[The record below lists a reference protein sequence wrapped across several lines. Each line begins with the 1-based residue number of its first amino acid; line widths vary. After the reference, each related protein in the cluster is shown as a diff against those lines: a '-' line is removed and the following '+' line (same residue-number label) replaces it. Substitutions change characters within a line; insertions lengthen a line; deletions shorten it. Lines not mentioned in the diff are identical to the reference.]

1 MSEQRRFLADLVHDL
16 TVEVLRTV
24 LPDAPDAVDPQRGF
38 RELGLD
44 SLAAVELHDRLAQAV
59 GAELPVTIA
68 FDHPTPEAVVEY
80 LFTEVLGLADTEADD
95 AEMAEADPVTA
106 GARADEPLAIIGVG
120 CRYPGGITTPEELWR
135 LVAESGETLTG
146 FPVDRGWDLDRL
158 FDDDPDAPNATYVRS
173 GHFLHDA
180 GEFDADFFGINPR
193 EAVAMDPQQRLVL
206 EASWEAFERAGI
218 DPRSLR
224 GSQAGVFIGAE
235 PQDYGP
241 RLDKAPEEVE
251 GYLVTGNAPSVV
263 SGRIAYALGLEG
275 PTLTVDTACSASL
288 VALHLACQALRNG
301 ETDLAL
307 AGGVTVM
314 STPGTYTAFSR
325 QRVLAADGRC
335 KAFAASA
342 DGTGFSEG
350 VGILAI
356 ERLSDARRRGH
367 PVLAVIRGS
376 AINQDGASSG
386 LTAPNGPS
394 QERVIRRA
402 LGNAGLSPADVDVVE
417 AHGTGTK
424 LGDPIEAHALMATYG
439 RDRGERGPLRIGSL
453 KSNIGHTQAA
463 AGVAGVIKMAMA
475 MRHETL
481 PRTLHVDEPS
491 PYVNWSLGEVELLTE
506 SRPWPA
512 GGAPRRAGVSS
523 FGVSG
528 TNAHL
533 ILEEPPVAAT
543 PDGDGGSPPA
553 VVPLVLSGK
562 APEAL
567 RAQAARLAAHLAEH
581 EDLRPVDVAHS
592 LVTSRSTWQHRAVV
606 AAGDRTGLLAGLTA
620 LSEGEPAAEVTEG
633 EATAERRVVFIF
645 PGQGSQWAGM
655 AVDLLDTSPV
665 FARSMAECAAE
676 IETHVDWRLLDVLR
690 GEPGAP
696 SLDRLEVVQ
705 PVLFAVMV
713 SVAALWKSLGVRPA
727 AVVGHSQGEVAAA
740 YVAGGL
746 SLADAVRVIVLRS
759 RLFAERLVGKG
770 AIAAIAAAAGE
781 VEERLARW
789 DGRLSIGAKNGPSS
803 CTAVGDEQAL
813 AELVAEYEAAGVRA
827 RLLASTV
834 ASHCD
839 QVDPLREELTRL
851 LETVSPTTGEVPFHS
866 TVTGRLLDTGEL
878 TADYWFHNAR
888 QPIEFQ
894 AVIEELLAGG
904 HDAFLEMSA
913 HPVLVMSVQDTI
925 DEAGADAFAGGTL
938 RRGEGDLRRALTS
951 VAEAYVRGVAVD
963 WDALLPG
970 ANLVELPTYA
980 FQHRHYWLE
989 TRTSAGDVASA
1000 GLTDAGHPLLGA
1012 AVTLAESGGAL
1023 LTGRLSVQLHPWL
1036 ADHAAAGT
1044 PLLPGTAF
1052 VELAIRAGDQV
1063 GCGLLEELT
1072 LEAPLVVPER
1082 GGVWL
1087 QVSVGAPEDAGRRG
1101 ITVHSRAED
1110 APADAPW
1117 IRHAS
1122 GYVAPDVAPEV
1133 FDLAQWPP
1141 EGATPADLDGLY
1153 DRLADAG
1160 YGYGPLFQGLKAA
1173 WLRGDEV
1180 FAEVRL
1186 PEQATRDAELY
1197 GLHPALL
1204 DAALHAG
1211 SLLDPADD
1219 RLSLPFAWTGV
1230 SLRATGAAA
1239 VRVRLSPTGPDTLSL
1254 WLADASG
1261 APVATVDSLV
1271 SRPASA
1277 QQLSAASVAHGDSLF
1292 RVEWTAAPAAQP
1304 TPAGG
1309 AAVLGPDPYGL
1320 RRAGVASA
1328 EYTDLATLT
1337 SSNPLP
1343 DTVFVSFR
1351 SDSVSFSP
1359 DGSAPFVSVGP
1370 DGSAPLVSVGPDGS
1384 APGEVV
1390 GGARSATHRA
1400 LGLVQAWL
1408 ADERLSSA
1416 RLVVVTRG
1424 AVAAGPDAEVRDL
1437 ASAPV
1442 WGLLRSAQSEHPG
1455 RFVLLDL
1462 DDSEVPVPA
1471 VLAALA
1477 EPQLAVRSG
1486 EVLVPRLAR
1495 AATKDTLALPVGVAE
1510 WRLDAAVKGSLDGLS
1525 LVPCPEAARPLGPD
1539 EVRVSVRAAGLN
1551 FRDLVVTL
1559 GMVPEHGEPIGGEV
1573 AGVVLEVGSA
1583 VADLA
1588 PGDRVLGLLDG
1599 AFGPVGVT
1607 DRRLLAP
1614 MPAGWSFAEAASVP
1628 VAFLTAYYGLADLAD
1643 LKTGD
1648 RVLVHAA
1655 AGGVGMAAVQL
1666 ARSFGAEVFGTAS
1679 PGKWAATTLDD
1690 AHVASSRT
1698 LEFAQKFGQVDVV
1711 LNSLAGEFTDASL
1724 DMVASGGRFL
1734 EIGKTDLREPGQVA
1748 DAHPGLRYLPYSLM
1762 EAGPDRL
1769 GELLAEVM
1777 ALFERGALELPPVR
1791 VWDVRRAGEALR
1803 FMSLARHT
1811 GKIVLSMPP
1820 TFGGGGTVLVTGGT
1834 GGLGALVARHL
1845 VTVHGVQDLLL
1856 VSRSGISAAGA
1867 PELLEELSEAG
1878 ARVRVVACDVAD
1890 RAALAE
1896 LLAEVQTPLRGV
1908 VHTAGALDDGVVAA
1922 LTPERVDAVLRPKVD
1937 GAWNLH
1943 ELTRELDVSAFVLFS
1958 SAAGVLG
1965 DAGQGNYA
1973 AANVFMDALAAHRRA
1988 HGLAAVSL
1996 AWGFWEQRSNMSAH
2010 LQDTDIARM
2019 ERSGA
2024 RGLSSE
2030 DGLALFDAALTV
2042 DEALLAPIRL
2052 DLAAMRRDPAGVQ
2065 PMLRGLVHAPAQR
2078 NVAAGAVPGGVASA
2092 LEQQLAG
2099 LPESDR
2105 DQVLVSLIRAQAATV
2120 LGHAD
2125 AGSVDAGRAFKE
2137 LGFDS
2142 LTAIEL
2148 RNRLNAAT
2156 GLRLP
2161 ATLVFDYPTP
2171 AALAQHIKGRL
2182 LGAAAPV
2189 APVATPAASLDD
2201 DPIAIVGMGCRY
2213 PGGVDSPE
2221 ALWRMLAEGR
2231 DAMSEFPAD
2240 RGWDLERLYDPDTE
2254 SAGSSYVRVGGFVYE
2269 AGDFDAAFFGIS
2281 PREALATDPQQRLL
2295 LEAAWETL
2303 ERAGIDPGDLRGSS
2317 TGVFVGASATG
2328 YGTGP
2333 GPLPEEVEGYLITG
2347 NSSSVMSGRVAYA
2360 LGLEGPAVTL
2370 DTACSSS
2377 LVALHL
2383 ACESLRRGESTLAL
2397 AGGVTVLSTPEIFV
2411 EFSRQRGLA
2420 RDGRCKAFAEAAD
2433 GTAFAEGVG
2442 LLLLER
2448 LSDAR
2453 RNGHQVMAVV
2463 RGSAVNQDG
2472 ASNGLTAPNGPS
2484 QQRVI
2489 RQAVANA
2496 GLGLADIDAV
2506 EAHGTGTTLGDPIE
2520 AQALLATYGQD
2531 RPEDRPLWLGTVKS
2545 NIGHTQCAAG
2555 VAGVIKM
2562 VLAMRH
2568 GVLPK
2573 TLHVDAPSSHVDW
2586 SAGAVSLVT
2595 EATPWQDRDGRPRRA
2610 GVSSFGISGTNAH
2623 VVIEGVP
2630 AEEPVPA
2637 EVPVA
2642 DVPVPVVVSARGADA
2657 VRAQAERL
2665 RDFVAASEYVG
2676 PAQVGYSLVRTRS
2689 LLSHRAVV
2697 VAADRAQ
2704 LVAGLARVA
2713 EGAEPVDVV
2722 SGPGDTEGAGLGFM
2736 FTGQGSQRVGMGLE
2750 LTRAFPTFKKH
2761 LEAVAAGLD
2770 RHLDV
2775 PLTEVMWGRPELL
2788 DQTQYAQTGLFA
2800 LEVALYRLLESWGMA
2815 PDYLMG
2821 HSVGELAAA
2830 HVAGVLSLE
2839 DACALVAARGR
2850 LMQGLPQGG
2859 AMLAVAAGE
2868 ATVAKLLAELS
2879 DVAGQV
2885 EIASVNGPASI
2896 VVSGDEPAVERVA
2909 AEFGRRGLRCRRLRV
2924 SDAFHSHRMEPILG
2938 AFGEVAAGLEY
2949 QDAAIPVVSNLTGEP
2964 VSRFSAEYWVRHVRE
2979 PVRFADGV
2987 AFLRERGVRTLLE
3000 LGPDAVLSGLV
3011 QEGAS
3016 EREAAPVAVP
3026 LLRRDRDEAGQLIT
3040 AVGRAYA
3047 RGAEVDW
3054 DTFFTGA
3061 ERVDLPTYA
3070 FQRRHYWLKLAH
3082 HGGDPAS
3089 LGLEA
3094 AAHPLLGAAVE
3105 LPDTGG
3111 SLYTGRLSLAGH
3123 PWLADHRIL
3132 GTVLVPGTAFV
3143 ELAVAAGHQAGC
3155 DLVEELTLEA
3165 PLVLGERDAVTIEVI
3180 VSGADDSGRRT
3191 VTVYSR
3197 ATTGERPWTR
3207 HATGTL
3213 AVADQRAAFDLAE
3226 WPPPGATPIDV
3237 GDLYAQL
3244 AVEGTEYGPAFRG
3257 LRAAWRRDGTV
3268 FADIELPDGVV
3279 ADAGSFGLHPALFD
3293 AVLHAIGLATEDP
3306 RDGRAMASGDPRVEL
3321 PFSWTD
3327 VSLYA
3332 TGATAVRVQ
3341 VSADGSGA
3349 PLLTVADATGAPL
3362 ASVGSLAMRP
3372 VSGAGLGAGRS
3383 GAGASPY
3390 QVKWT
3395 RVAIGGPH
3403 EDWAVLGADDGELL
3417 TGLRAAGLS
3426 ARAVPDLDALA
3437 ALTPPPTAVLVRAGY
3452 EPAGLVS
3459 AGREPASA
3467 DPSADPSA
3475 DARELTGRTLGLL
3488 QGWLADERLGGARL
3502 VLVTGDS
3509 VRTGADDGTPDLAH
3523 APIWGL
3529 VRAAQAENPG
3539 RFLLVDVDGTA
3550 ASYRALPTVLTGQ
3563 EPELALRDGDTLAPR
3578 LARTGEDGLLRPP
3591 AGAESW
3597 HLEITEPGT
3606 IDALAATACDAAR
3619 RPLEEFEVRVSM
3631 RACGLNFR
3639 DVLMALGMYPG
3650 EASIGGEGAGVVVE
3664 VGSGVTR
3671 FAPGDRVFG
3680 LFEGGFGPY
3689 TVTDHRM
3696 VVHMPDGW
3704 SFVDAAAVPAV
3715 FATAYY
3721 GLVDLADLKT
3731 GDRVLVHAAAGGVG
3745 MAAVQ
3750 LARWL
3755 GAEVFGTASPGKWAS
3770 LPLDEEHVASS
3781 RTLEFAAKF
3790 GQVDVVLNSL
3800 AGEFTDAS
3808 LGMLA
3813 PGGRFVEM
3821 GKTDIRD
3828 VETIASGVRYAPF
3841 DLSDAGPDRTQEIL
3855 TELVKL
3861 FEEGTFAPLP
3871 TRVWDVRRAPEAFRY
3886 MAQARHTGK
3895 IVLTVP
3901 APIGGVGTV
3910 LVTGGTG
3917 GLGALVA
3924 RHLVAAHGVRDLLLV
3939 GRRGLDAPGAER
3951 LRAELT
3957 EQGARVEVAACDV
3970 ADRDA
3975 LAELLAGR
3983 PITAVVH
3990 TAGVVADGVI
4000 GSLTPAQVDTVWHPK
4015 ARAAWHLHQLTKNL
4029 DLSAFVL
4036 FSSSAG
4042 TLDAAGQGNYAAA
4055 NAFLDALAAHRRA
4068 AGLPGL
4074 SLAWGMWAPEVGGM
4088 TAQLGEAD
4096 LRRLRHSGLL
4106 PLSAEA
4112 GLALFDESLALDEA
4126 ALVPIRLDL
4135 AAVRSREEGPPPM
4148 LRGLVTA
4155 PVGRAP
4161 ATASV
4166 TAPAAA
4172 PVSLTDRLTPLSRAA
4187 RDRMLLSLVRTHV
4200 AAVLGHD
4207 TEDPV
4212 DPVRGFK
4219 ELGFDSL
4226 TAVELRN
4233 RLSAAAD
4240 VRLPATLVFD
4250 YPTPEAVAAFIK
4262 AELLGDD
4269 DTAAEPLEAELAE
4282 LEQALDRLVP
4292 DPDGHARIT
4301 ARLKA
4306 LTAKWAE
4313 AHGRTEDPAEPT
4325 LASAS
4330 AEELFNI
4337 LDKEF

>member
-1 MSEQRRFLADLVHDL
+1 MSEQRRVLADLVNDL

-59 GAELPVTIA
+59 GAELPITIA
-68 FDHPTPEAVVEY
+68 FDHPTPDAVVDY
-80 LFTEVLGLADTEADD
+80 LFTEVLGLAG
-95 AEMAEADPVTA
+95 AETAEVQPAVA
-106 GARADEPLAIIGVG
+106 MDEPIAVIGIG

-135 LVAESGETLTG
+135 LVAESGETLTE
-146 FPVDRGWDLDRL
+146 FPVNRGWDLDRL
-158 FDDDPDAPNATYVRS
+158 FDDDPDAPNSTYARS
-173 GHFLHDA
+173 GHWLHDA
-180 GEFDADFFGINPR
+180 AEFDADFFGISPR

-224 GSQAGVFIGAE
+224 GSQSGVFIGAE

-241 RLDKAPEEVE
+241 RLDKAPEEIE

-402 LGNAGLSPADVDVVE
+402 LANAGLSPAEVDVVE

-439 RDRGERGPLRIGSL
+439 KDRGERGPLRLGSI

-491 PYVNWSLGEVELLTE
+491 PYVNWSLGAVELLTE
-506 SRPWPA
+506 SRPWLA
-512 GGAPRRAGVSS
+512 NGTPRRAGVSS

-533 ILEEPPVAAT
+533 ILEEPPVEAT
-543 PDGDGGSPPA
+543 LEGDGGLPPA
-553 VVPLVLSGK
+553 VVPMVLSAK

-567 RAQAARLAAHLAEH
+567 RAQAARLAAHLGEH
-581 EDLRPVDVAHS
+581 EDLGLADVAHS
-592 LVTSRSTWQHRAVV
+592 LVTSRSSWEHRAVV
-606 AAGDRTGLLAGLTA
+606 VAGDRAELLAGLTA
-620 LSEGEPAAEVTEG
+620 LSEGEPAADVIEG
-633 EATAERRVVFIF
+633 EATAERRAVFIF

-655 AVDLLDTSPV
+655 AVELLDSSPV
-665 FARSMAECAAE
+665 FARRMDECAAE
-676 IETHVDWRLLDVLR
+676 IESYVDWRLLDVLR

-696 SLDRLEVVQ
+696 SLERLEVVQ
-705 PVLFAVMV
+705 PALFAVMV
-713 SVAALWKSLGVRPA
+713 SLAALWESLGVRPA

-759 RLFAERLVGKG
+759 RLFAERLVGRG
-770 AIAAIAAAAGE
+770 GIAAIGAAADA

-789 DGRLSIGAKNGPSS
+789 PGRLSIGAKNGPSS
-803 CTAVGDEQAL
+803 CTAVGDEGAL
-813 AELVAEYEAAGVRA
+813 AELVAQCEADGIRA

-839 QVDPLREELTRL
+839 QVDPLREQLTRML
-851 LETVSPTTGEVPFHS
+851 RTVSPTTGDVPFYS
-866 TVTGRLLDTGEL
+866 TVTGGVLDTDEL
-878 TADYWFHNAR
+878 SADYWFHNAR

-894 AVIEELLAGG
+894 AVIEELLARG

-925 DEAGADAFAGGTL
+925 DEAGADAFAAGTL
-938 RRGEGDLRRALTS
+938 RRGEGDLRRVLAS
-951 VAEAYVRGVAVD
+951 VAEAHVRGVPVD
-963 WDALLPG
+963 WDSLLTG
-970 ANLVELPTYA
+970 ANRVDLPTYA
-980 FQHRHYWLE
+980 FQRRHYWLE

-1000 GLTDAGHPLLGA
+1000 GLTAPGHPLLGA

-1044 PLLPGTAF
+1044 LLLPGTAF

-1087 QVSVGAPEDAGRRG
+1087 QVSVGAPEDAGRRRIG
-1101 ITVHSRAED
+1101 VHSRAED

-1117 IRHAS
+1117 TRHAS
-1122 GYVAPDVAPEV
+1122 GYVAADDAPED
-1133 FDLAQWPP
+1133 FSLAQWPP
-1141 EGATPADLDGLY
+1141 DGAVSVDLDGLY
-1153 DRLADAG
+1153 ERLAEAG
-1160 YGYGPLFQGLKAA
+1160 YGYGPLFQGLKAG
-1173 WLRGDEV
+1173 WRRGDEV
-1180 FAEVRL
+1180 FAEVAL
-1186 PEQATRDAELY
+1186 PERARRDAELF

-1211 SLLDPADD
+1211 SLLEAADE

-1230 SLRATGAAA
+1230 SLRATGASA
-1239 VRVRLSPTGPDTLSL
+1239 VRVRLSPAGPDALSL
-1254 WLADASG
+1254 WLADTSG
-1261 APVATVDSLV
+1261 VPVATVRSLV

-1292 RVEWTAAPAAQP
+1292 RVAWTAVPALSAASTLP
-1304 TPAGG
+1304 SATVAGG
-1309 AAVLGPDPYGL
+1309 AAVLGPDPHGL

-1328 EYTDLATLT
+1328 EFTDLTALT
-1337 SSNPLP
+1337 SSDRLP
-1343 DTVFVSFR
+1343 DTVFVSFDSQGSA
-1351 SDSVSFSP
+1351 SDGSVSQGVGSEGVGS
-1359 DGSAPFVSVGP
+1359 DGFMEAVGGGVP
-1370 DGSAPLVSVGPDGS
+1370 
-1384 APGEVV
+1384 
-1390 GGARSATHRA
+1390 GGARAATHRA
-1400 LGLVQAWL
+1400 LGLVQAWV
-1408 ADERLSSA
+1408 ADERLASV

-1424 AVAAGPDAEVRDL
+1424 AVAAGAEVRDL
-1437 ASAPV
+1437 ANAPV

-1462 DDSEVPVPA
+1462 DDSGIPVPA
-1471 VLAALA
+1471 VLAALT
-1477 EPQLAVRSG
+1477 EPQLALRAG
-1486 EVLVPRLAR
+1486 ELLVPRLAR
-1495 AATKDTLALPVGVAE
+1495 AATTDTLTPPAGAPE
-1510 WRLDAAVKGSLDGLS
+1510 WRLDAAIKGSLDGLS

-1559 GMVPEHGEPIGGEV
+1559 GMVPEHDEPIGGEI
-1573 AGVVLEVGSA
+1573 AGVVLEVGA
-1583 VADLA
+1583 EVADLV

-1607 DRRLLAP
+1607 DRRLLAR
-1614 MPAGWSFAEAASVP
+1614 MPASWSFAEAASVP
-1628 VAFLTAYYGLADLAD
+1628 VAFLTAYYGLVDLAEVRA
-1643 LKTGD
+1643 GD
-1648 RVLVHAA
+1648 RVLIHAA

-1666 ARSFGAEVFGTAS
+1666 ARWLGAEVFGTAS
-1679 PGKWAATTLDD
+1679 PNKWAALTLDED
-1690 AHVASSRT
+1690 HVASSRT
-1698 LEFAQKFGQVDVV
+1698 LDFAQKFGRVDVV
-1711 LNSLAGEFTDASL
+1711 LNSLAGEFLDASL
-1724 DMVASGGRFL
+1724 GLLDEGGRFL
-1734 EIGKTDLREPGQVA
+1734 EIGKTDVREPGQVA
-1748 DAHPGLRYLPYSLM
+1748 DAHPGVRYLPYSLM

-1769 GELLAEVM
+1769 RDQLAEVL
-1777 ALFERGALELPPVR
+1777 ALFDRGVLELPPVR

-1820 TFGGGGTVLVTGGT
+1820 TFTGGGTVLVTGGT

-1845 VTVHGVQDLLL
+1845 VTVHGVRDLLL
-1856 VSRSGISAAGA
+1856 VSRSGMSAMGA
-1867 PELLEELSEAG
+1867 ADLLQELSGLG
-1878 ARVRVVACDVAD
+1878 ARVRIAACDVAD
-1890 RAALAE
+1890 RGALAK
-1896 LLAEVQTPLRGV
+1896 LLAEVPAQAPLRGV
-1908 VHTAGALDDGVVAA
+1908 VHTAGALDDGVLDS
-1922 LTPERVDAVLRPKVD
+1922 LTPERVDAVLRPKVA

-1943 ELTRELDVSAFVLFS
+1943 ELTRDLDVSAFVLFS

-1973 AANVFMDALAAHRRA
+1973 AANVFLDALAAHRRA
-1988 HGLAAVSL
+1988 HGLVAVSL

-2010 LQDTDIARM
+2010 LRDADIARM

-2030 DGLALFDAALTV
+2030 EGLALFDAALTV

-2052 DLAAMRRDPAGVQ
+2052 DLAAMRRESASVQ
-2065 PMLRGLVHAPAQR
+2065 PLLRGLVQPPAQR
-2078 NVAAGAVPGGVASA
+2078 NVAASAVPGGAASG
-2092 LEQQLAG
+2092 LERQLAG
-2099 LPESDR
+2099 LPETDR

-2125 AGSVDAGRAFKE
+2125 AASVDAGRAFKE

-2156 GLRLP
+2156 GLRLS

-2171 AALAQHIKGRL
+2171 AVLAQHIKGKL
-2182 LGAAAPV
+2182 LGAESPAAPV
-2189 APVATPAASLDD
+2189 AAPAAPLDD
-2201 DPIAIVGMGCRY
+2201 DPIAIVGMSCRY

-2221 ALWRMLAEGR
+2221 ALWHMLVEGR

-2254 SAGSSYVRVGGFVYE
+2254 SAGSSYVRVGGFMYE
-2269 AGDFDAAFFGIS
+2269 AGEFDAAFFGIS

-2295 LEAAWETL
+2295 LEASWEAL
-2303 ERAGIDPGDLRGSS
+2303 ERAGIDPGALRGSS

-2328 YGTGP
+2328 YATGP
-2333 GPLPEEVEGYLITG
+2333 APLPEEVEGYLITG

-2360 LGLEGPAVTL
+2360 LGLEGPAMTL

-2453 RNGHQVMAVV
+2453 RQGHQVLAVV

-2506 EAHGTGTTLGDPIE
+2506 EGHGTGTTLGDPIE

-2531 RPEDRPLWLGTVKS
+2531 RPQDRPLWLGTVKS

-2573 TLHVDAPSSHVDW
+2573 TLHVDTPSSHVDW

-2595 EATPWQDRDGRPRRA
+2595 EPTPWPGGDRPRRA

-2630 AEEPVPA
+2630 AEEPVPDD
-2637 EVPVA
+2637 VPAPA
-2642 DVPVPVVVSARGADA
+2642 DVPVPVVVSGRGEDG

-2665 RDFVAASEYVG
+2665 RDFVAGSTEAG
-2676 PAQVGYSLVRTRS
+2676 PAEVGHALVRTRP

-2697 VAADRAQ
+2697 VAADREQ

-2722 SGPGDTEGAGLGFM
+2722 TGPEGLGGLGFM
-2736 FTGQGSQRVGMGLE
+2736 FTGQGSQRTEMGLE
-2750 LTRAFPTFKKH
+2750 LTRAFPAFKGH

-2770 RHLDV
+2770 RYLDV
-2775 PLTEVMWGRPELL
+2775 PLTEVMWERPELL
-2788 DQTQYAQTGLFA
+2788 DRTQYAQTGLFA
-2800 LEVALYRLLESWGMA
+2800 VEVALYRLLESWGMV
-2815 PDYLMG
+2815 PDYLLG
-2821 HSVGELAAA
+2821 HSVGELTAA

-2850 LMQGLPQGG
+2850 LMGSLPAGG
-2859 AMLAVAAGE
+2859 AMVAVGAGE
-2868 ATVAKLLAELS
+2868 RTVSDLLS
-2879 DVAGQV
+2879 DMFEPSEVA
-2885 EIASVNGPASI
+2885 IASVNGPASV

-2909 AEFGRRGLRCRRLRV
+2909 AEFARRGVRCRRLRV
-2924 SDAFHSHRMEPILG
+2924 SDGFHSHRMEPILS

-2949 QDAAIPVVSNLTGEP
+2949 GVPEIPVVSNLTGEP
-2964 VSRFSAEYWVRHVRE
+2964 VREFSAEYWVRQLRE
-2979 PVRFADGV
+2979 PVRFADSV

-3000 LGPDAVLSGLV
+3000 LGPDGVLSGLV
-3011 QEGAS
+3011 QEQGPV
-3016 EREAAPVAVP
+3016 PVAVP
-3026 LLRRDRDEAGQLIT
+3026 VLRRDRDEAGQLV
-3040 AVGRAYA
+3040 AALGRAYA
-3047 RGAEVDW
+3047 RGADVDW
-3054 DTFFTGA
+3054 HAFFDGA
-3061 ERVDLPTYA
+3061 GRVVELPTYA
-3070 FQRRHYWLKLAH
+3070 FQRRHYWLRSSH
-3082 HGGDPAS
+3082 NGGDPAS

-3094 AAHPLLGAAVE
+3094 ADHPLLGAAVE

-3111 SLYTGRLSLAGH
+3111 SLFTGRLSLGTH

-3132 GTVLVPGTAFV
+3132 DTVLVPGTAFV

-3155 DLVEELTLEA
+3155 DLVEELTLET

-3191 VTVYSR
+3191 LTVYSR
-3197 ATTGERPWTR
+3197 ATGERPWIR

-3213 AVADQRAAFDLAE
+3213 AAGARQPAFDLTE
-3226 WPPPGATPIDV
+3226 WPPPGAEPIDV
-3237 GDLYAQL
+3237 GGLYERL
-3244 AVEGTEYGPAFRG
+3244 AGEGVAYGPAFRG
-3257 LRAAWRRDGTV
+3257 LRAAWLRDGEV
-3268 FADIELPDGVV
+3268 FAEIELPD
-3279 ADAGSFGLHPALFD
+3279 ATDAGRYGLHPALFD
-3293 AVLHAIGLATEDP
+3293 AVLHAIGLAED
-3306 RDGRAMASGDPRVEL
+3306 GGDQQVEL
-3321 PFSWTD
+3321 PFTWSE

-3332 TGATAVRVQ
+3332 TGAAAARVR
-3341 VSADGSGA
+3341 VSADGA

-3362 ASVGSLAMRP
+3362 ATVGALAMRP
-3372 VSGAGLGAGRS
+3372 VSGAGLRAGRNGAGT
-3383 GAGASPY
+3383 SPY
-3390 QVKWT
+3390 QVTWT
-3395 RVAIGGPH
+3395 PVPTGDPWD
-3403 EDWAVLGADDGELL
+3403 DWAVLGGEDDELP
-3417 TGLRAAGLS
+3417 GALRAAGLPV
-3426 ARAVPDLDALA
+3426 RTAVGLA
-3437 ALTPPPTAVLVRAGY
+3437 ALSTTPTVV
-3452 EPAGLVS
+3452 LVS
-3459 AGREPASA
+3459 AGYESAWA
-3467 DPSADPSA
+3467 DPSVA
-3475 DARELTGRTLGLL
+3475 ARDVTGRTLALL
-3488 QGWLADERLGGARL
+3488 QDWLADERFADAKLA
-3502 VLVTGDS
+3502 VVTGGS
-3509 VRTGADDGTPDLAH
+3509 VRATADDDAPDLVH
-3523 APIWGL
+3523 APVWGL

-3539 RFLLVDVDGTA
+3539 RFLLIDVDGTA
-3550 ASYRALPTVLTGQ
+3550 ASYRALPTVLAGQ
-3563 EPELALRDGDTLAPR
+3563 EPELALREGEARAPR
-3578 LARTGEDGLLRPP
+3578 LTRTDDDGLLRPP

-3597 HLEITEPGT
+3597 RLEITKPGT
-3606 IDALAATACDAAR
+3606 IDGLEAAVCDAAR
-3619 RPLEEFEVRVSM
+3619 RPLGEFEVRVSV
-3631 RACGLNFR
+3631 RAGGLNFR

-3650 EASIGGEGAGVVVE
+3650 PASLGSEGSGVIVE
-3664 VGSGVTR
+3664 VGSGVTG
-3671 FAPGDRVFG
+3671 FAPGDRVLG
-3680 LFEGGFGPY
+3680 LFEEGFGPY
-3689 TVTDHRM
+3689 TTTDHRM
-3696 VVHMPDGW
+3696 IAHMPAGW
-3704 SFVDAAAVPAV
+3704 SFVTAAAVPAV

-3721 GLVDLADLKT
+3721 GLVDLGGVRA
-3731 GDRVLVHAAAGGVG
+3731 GDRVLIHAAAGGVG

-3755 GAEVFGTASPGKWAS
+3755 GAEVFGTASPGKWGA
-3770 LPLDEEHVASS
+3770 LTLDEDHVASS
-3781 RTLEFAAKF
+3781 RTLDFAKKF
-3790 GQVDVVLNSL
+3790 GRMDVVLNSL
-3800 AGEFTDAS
+3800 AGEFIDAS
-3808 LGMLA
+3808 LGLLSE
-3813 PGGRFVEM
+3813 GGRFVEM
-3821 GKTDIRD
+3821 GKTDLRD
-3828 VETIASGVRYAPF
+3828 TIAPGIRYTPF
-3841 DLSDAGPDRTQEIL
+3841 DLSDAGHDRTKEIL

-3861 FEEGTFAPLP
+3861 FEDGVLEPLP
-3871 TRVWDVRRAPEAFRY
+3871 TRVWDLRRAPEAFRH
-3886 MAQARHTGK
+3886 MAQARHIGK
-3895 IVLTVP
+3895 VVLTVP
-3901 APIGGVGTV
+3901 TPLDRPGTV

-3924 RHLVAAHGVRDLLLV
+3924 RHLVAEHGVRDLLLV
-3939 GRRGLDAPGAER
+3939 GRRGLDAPGAEK

-3970 ADRDA
+3970 SDRDA
-3975 LAELLAGR
+3975 LAALLGR
-3983 PITAVVH
+3983 VAPDRPLTAVVH

-4000 GSLTPAQVDTVWHPK
+4000 DSLTPAQVDMVWQPK
-4015 ARAAWHLHQLTKNL
+4015 AEAAWQLHELTKDL

-4055 NAFLDALAAHRRA
+4055 NAFLDALATHRRA
-4068 AGLPGL
+4068 AGLPAV

-4096 LRRLRHSGLL
+4096 LRRLRRSGLL

-4112 GLALFDESLALDEA
+4112 GLALFDASLARDEA

-4135 AAVRSREEGPPPM
+4135 AAMRSREEGPPAM

-4155 PVGRAP
+4155 PISRAP
-4161 ATASV
+4161 ATTQAV
-4166 TAPAAA
+4166 APA
-4172 PVSLTDRLTPLSRAA
+4172 SLADQLTPLSRAA
-4187 RDRMLLSLVRTHV
+4187 RDRLLLSLVRTHV
-4200 AAVLGHD
+4200 AAVLGHA
-4207 TEDPV
+4207 TGDPV
-4212 DPVRGFK
+4212 DPDRGFK

-4250 YPTPEAVAAFIK
+4250 YPTPAAVADYIK
-4262 AELLGDD
+4262 TELLGDD
-4269 DTAAEPLEAELAE
+4269 ETAAEPLEAELAE
-4282 LEQALDRLVP
+4282 LEHALDNLVP

-4306 LTAKWAE
+4306 LTAKWTE
-4313 AHGRTEDPAEPT
+4313 AHGRTADDPAEPR
-4325 LASAS
+4325 LESAS
-4330 AEELFNI
+4330 AEELFTI

>member
-1 MSEQRRFLADLVHDL
+1 MSEQRRFLADLVNDL

-24 LPDAPDAVDPQRGF
+24 FPDAPDAVDPQRGF

-59 GAELPVTIA
+59 GAELPITIA
-68 FDHPTPEAVVEY
+68 FDHPTPDAVVDY
-80 LFTEVLGLADTEADD
+80 LFTEVLGLGD
-95 AEMAEADPVTA
+95 AAAVEVHPAV
-106 GARADEPLAIIGVG
+106 GRDEPIAVIGIG
-120 CRYPGGITTPEELWR
+120 CRYPGGITSPEELWR

-158 FDDDPDAPNATYVRS
+158 FDDDPDAPNSTYVRS

-224 GSQAGVFIGAE
+224 GSQSGVFIGAE

-241 RLDKAPEEVE
+241 RLDKAPEEIE

-402 LGNAGLSPADVDVVE
+402 LADAGLSPAEIDVVE

-439 RDRGERGPLRIGSL
+439 KDRGERGPLRLGSI

-491 PYVNWSLGEVELLTE
+491 PYVNWSLGAVELLTE
-506 SRPWPA
+506 SRPWLA
-512 GGAPRRAGVSS
+512 NGTPRRAGVSS

-533 ILEEPPVAAT
+533 ILEEPPVEAT
-543 PDGDGGSPPA
+543 LDGDGGLPPA
-553 VVPLVLSGK
+553 VVPMVLSGK

-567 RAQAARLAAHLAEH
+567 RGQAARLAAHLAEH
-581 EDLRPVDVAHS
+581 EDLDLADVAHS
-592 LVTSRSTWQHRAVV
+592 LVTSRSTWEHRAVV
-606 AAGDRTGLLAGLTA
+606 VAGDRAELLAGLTA
-620 LSEGEPAAEVTEG
+620 LSEGEPAADVIEG
-633 EATAERRVVFIF
+633 EATAERRAVFIF

-655 AVDLLDTSPV
+655 AVELLDSSPV
-665 FARSMAECAAE
+665 FARRMDECAAE
-676 IETHVDWRLLDVLR
+676 IESYVDWRLLDVLR

-696 SLDRLEVVQ
+696 SFERLDVVQ
-705 PVLFAVMV
+705 PALFAVMV
-713 SVAALWKSLGVRPA
+713 SLAALWESLGVRPA

-759 RLFAERLVGKG
+759 RLFAERLMGRG
-770 AIAAIAAAAGE
+770 GIAAIGASAGA
-781 VEERLARW
+781 VEERLTRW
-789 DGRLSIGAKNGPSS
+789 EGRLSIGAKNGPSS
-803 CTAVGDEQAL
+803 CTAVGDEAAL
-813 AELVAEYEAAGVRA
+813 AELVAQCEADGLRA
-827 RLLASTV
+827 RLLPTTV

-839 QVDPLREELTRL
+839 QVDPLREQLTEMLR
-851 LETVSPTTGEVPFHS
+851 TVSPTMGDVPFYS
-866 TVTGRLLDTGEL
+866 TVTGGVLDTEEL

-894 AVIEELLAGG
+894 AVIEGLLARG

-925 DEAGADAFAGGTL
+925 EEAGADAFASGTL
-938 RRGEGDLRRALTS
+938 RRGEGDLRRVLAS
-951 VAEAYVRGVAVD
+951 VAQAHVRGVSVD
-963 WDALLPG
+963 WDSLLTG
-970 ANLVELPTYA
+970 AKQVDLPTYA
-980 FQHRHYWLE
+980 FQRRHYWLE
-989 TRTSAGDVASA
+989 NRTSAGDVASA
-1000 GLTDAGHPLLGA
+1000 GLTAPGHPLLGA

-1023 LTGRLSVQLHPWL
+1023 LTGRLSLQLHPWL

-1044 PLLPGTAF
+1044 LLLPGTAF

-1087 QVSVGAPEDAGRRG
+1087 QVSVGAPEDAGRRRIG
-1101 ITVHSRAED
+1101 VHSRSED

-1117 IRHAS
+1117 TRHAS
-1122 GYVAPDVAPEV
+1122 GYVAVDDAPEV

-1141 EGATPADLDGLY
+1141 DGATPADLDGLY
-1153 DRLADAG
+1153 ERLASAG

-1173 WLRGDEV
+1173 WRRGDEV
-1180 FAEVRL
+1180 FAEVTL
-1186 PEQATRDAELY
+1186 PEQARREAELF

-1211 SLLDPADD
+1211 SLLDTADE

-1230 SLRATGAAA
+1230 SLRATGASA
-1239 VRVRLSPTGPDTLSL
+1239 VRVRLSPAGPDTLSL
-1254 WLADASG
+1254 WLADTSG
-1261 APVATVDSLV
+1261 VPVATVRSLI

-1292 RVEWTAAPAAQP
+1292 RVAWTAAPALPSA
-1304 TPAGG
+1304 TAAGG
-1309 AAVLGPDPYGL
+1309 AAVLGPDPHGL
-1320 RRAGVASA
+1320 RRAGIASA
-1328 EYTDLATLT
+1328 EFADLTALT
-1337 SSNPLP
+1337 TSDRLP
-1343 DTVFVSFR
+1343 DTVFVTFG
-1351 SDSVSFSP
+1351 SDGFMEQVGGDVP
-1359 DGSAPFVSVGP
+1359 DG
-1370 DGSAPLVSVGPDGS
+1370 
-1384 APGEVV
+1384 
-1390 GGARSATHRA
+1390 ARAATHRA

-1408 ADERLSSA
+1408 ADERLASV
-1416 RLVVVTRG
+1416 RLVVVTCG
-1424 AVAAGPDAEVRDL
+1424 AVAAGTDAEVRDL
-1437 ASAPV
+1437 ANAPV

-1462 DDSEVPVPA
+1462 DHSDVPVPA
-1471 VLAALA
+1471 VLAALT
-1477 EPQLAVRSG
+1477 EPQLALRAG
-1486 EVLVPRLAR
+1486 ELLVPRLAR
-1495 AATKDTLALPVGVAE
+1495 AATNDTLTPPAGAPE
-1510 WRLDAAVKGSLDGLS
+1510 WRLDAAIKGSLDGLS

-1559 GMVPEHGEPIGGEV
+1559 GMVPEHDEPIGGEI
-1573 AGVVLEVGSA
+1573 AGVVLEVGA
-1583 VADLA
+1583 GVADLV

-1607 DRRLLAP
+1607 DRRLLAR

-1628 VAFLTAYYGLADLAD
+1628 VAFLTAYYGLVDLAGVRS
-1643 LKTGD
+1643 GD
-1648 RVLVHAA
+1648 RVLIHAA

-1666 ARSFGAEVFGTAS
+1666 ARWLGAEVFGTAS
-1679 PGKWAATTLDD
+1679 EGKWGALALDED
-1690 AHVASSRT
+1690 HVASSRT
-1698 LEFAQKFGQVDVV
+1698 LEFAEKFGRVDVV
-1711 LNSLAGEFTDASL
+1711 LNSLAGEFLDASL
-1724 DMVASGGRFL
+1724 GLLSEGGRFL
-1734 EIGKTDLREPGQVA
+1734 EIGKTDVREAGQVA
-1748 DAHPGLRYLPYSLM
+1748 DAHPGVRYLPYSLM

-1769 GELLAEVM
+1769 RDQLAEVL
-1777 ALFERGALELPPVR
+1777 ALFERGVLELPPVR

-1820 TFGGGGTVLVTGGT
+1820 TFGGGGGTVLVTGGT

-1845 VTVHGVQDLLL
+1845 VTVHGVRDLLL
-1856 VSRSGISAAGA
+1856 VSRSGMSATGA
-1867 PELLEELSEAG
+1867 AELLQELSGLG
-1878 ARVRVVACDVAD
+1878 ARVRVAACDVAD
-1890 RAALAE
+1890 RDALAKV
-1896 LLAEVQTPLRGV
+1896 LAEVSAQAPLRGV
-1908 VHTAGALDDGVVAA
+1908 VHAAGALDDGVLDS
-1922 LTPERVDAVLRPKVD
+1922 LTPERVDAVLRPKVA

-1965 DAGQGNYA
+1965 DAGQSNYA
-1973 AANVFMDALAAHRRA
+1973 AANVFLDALAAHRRA

-2010 LQDTDIARM
+2010 LREADIARM

-2030 DGLALFDAALTV
+2030 EGLALFDAALTV

-2052 DLAAMRRDPAGVQ
+2052 DLAAMRRESASVHPL
-2065 PMLRGLVHAPAQR
+2065 LRGLVHMPAQR
-2078 NVAAGAVPGGVASA
+2078 NVAASAVPAGAVSA
-2092 LEQQLAG
+2092 LERQLAG
-2099 LPESDR
+2099 LPETER

-2125 AGSVDAGRAFKE
+2125 AASVDAGRAFKE

-2156 GLRLP
+2156 GLRLS

-2171 AALAQHIKGRL
+2171 AVLAQHIKGKL
-2182 LGAAAPV
+2182 LGAESPAAPV
-2189 APVATPAASLDD
+2189 AAPAAPLDD
-2201 DPIAIVGMGCRY
+2201 DPIAIVGMSCRY

-2221 ALWRMLAEGR
+2221 ALWRMLVEGR
-2231 DAMSEFPAD
+2231 DAMAEFPAD

-2254 SAGSSYVRVGGFVYE
+2254 SAGSSYARVGGFVYE
-2269 AGDFDAAFFGIS
+2269 AGEFDAAFFGIS

-2295 LEAAWETL
+2295 LEASWEAL
-2303 ERAGIDPGDLRGSS
+2303 ERAGIDPGDLRGSP

-2328 YGTGP
+2328 YATGP
-2333 GPLPEEVEGYLITG
+2333 APLPEEVEGYLITG

-2360 LGLEGPAVTL
+2360 LGLEGPAMTL

-2377 LVALHL
+2377 LVAMHL

-2442 LLLLER
+2442 LVLLER

-2453 RNGHQVMAVV
+2453 RLGHQVLAVV

-2506 EAHGTGTTLGDPIE
+2506 EGHGTGTTLGDPIE

-2562 VLAMRH
+2562 VMAMRH

-2573 TLHVDAPSSHVDW
+2573 TLHVDSPSSHVDW

-2595 EATPWQDRDGRPRRA
+2595 EPTPWPGGDRPRRA

-2630 AEEPVPA
+2630 AEDPVPDDA
-2637 EVPVA
+2637 PAPA
-2642 DVPVPVVVSARGADA
+2642 DVPVPVVVSGRGEDG

-2665 RDFVAASEYVG
+2665 RDFVVGSAAAG
-2676 PAQVGYSLVRTRS
+2676 PAEVGHSLVRTRS

-2697 VAADRAQ
+2697 VAADREQ

-2713 EGAEPVDVV
+2713 AGAEPVDVV
-2722 SGPGDTEGAGLGFM
+2722 TGPEGLGEGSRGGLGFM
-2736 FTGQGSQRVGMGLE
+2736 FTGQGSQRTEMGLE
-2750 LTRAFPTFKKH
+2750 LTRAFPAFKGH

-2770 RHLDV
+2770 RYLDV

-2788 DQTQYAQTGLFA
+2788 DQTLYAQTGLFA
-2800 LEVALYRLLESWGMA
+2800 VEVALYRLLESWGVV
-2815 PDYLMG
+2815 PDYLLG
-2821 HSVGELAAA
+2821 HSVGELTAA

-2839 DACALVAARGR
+2839 DACALVAARGQ
-2850 LMQGLPQGG
+2850 LMGSLPAGG
-2859 AMLAVAAGE
+2859 AMVAVGAGE
-2868 ATVAKLLAELS
+2868 RTVADLLSEISDLS
-2879 DVAGQV
+2879 GVA
-2885 EIASVNGPASI
+2885 IASVNGPASV

-2909 AEFGRRGLRCRRLRV
+2909 EEFARRGVRCRRLRV
-2924 SDAFHSHRMEPILG
+2924 SDGFHSHRMEPILG
-2938 AFGEVAAGLEY
+2938 AFGEVAGGLEY
-2949 QDAAIPVVSNLTGEP
+2949 GVPEIPVVSNLTGEP
-2964 VSRFSAEYWVRHVRE
+2964 VREFSAEYWVRHLRE
-2979 PVRFADGV
+2979 PVRFADSV

-3000 LGPDAVLSGLV
+3000 LGPDGVLSGLV
-3011 QEGAS
+3011 QEQGPV
-3016 EREAAPVAVP
+3016 PVALPV
-3026 LLRRDRDEAGQLIT
+3026 LRRDRDEAGQLVT
-3040 AVGRAYA
+3040 ALGRAYA
-3047 RGAEVDW
+3047 RGTEVNW
-3054 DTFFTGA
+3054 EAFFDGA
-3061 ERVDLPTYA
+3061 GRAVDLPTYA
-3070 FQRRHYWLKLAH
+3070 FQRRHYWLRSSH

-3094 AAHPLLGAAVE
+3094 ADHPLLGAAVE

-3111 SLYTGRLSLAGH
+3111 SLFTGRLSLGTH

-3132 GTVLVPGTAFV
+3132 DTVLVPGTAFV

-3155 DLVEELTLEA
+3155 DLVEELTLET

-3180 VSGADDSGRRT
+3180 VSGADDSGRHT
-3191 VTVYSR
+3191 LTVYSR
-3197 ATTGERPWTR
+3197 AAAGERPWIR

-3213 AVADQRAAFDLAE
+3213 AVGAQRPAFDLAE
-3226 WPPPGATPIDV
+3226 WPPPGAEPIDV
-3237 GDLYAQL
+3237 GGLYERL
-3244 AVEGTEYGPAFRG
+3244 AGEGVAYGPAFRG
-3257 LRAAWRRDGTV
+3257 LRAAWQRDGEV
-3268 FADIELPDGVV
+3268 FADVELPDAVA
-3279 ADAGSFGLHPALFD
+3279 ADAGRFGLHPALFD
-3293 AVLHAIGLATEDP
+3293 AVLHAIGLAEPSEDQQ
-3306 RDGRAMASGDPRVEL
+3306 VEL
-3321 PFSWTD
+3321 PFTWSE

-3332 TGATAVRVQ
+3332 TGAAAARVR

-3362 ASVGSLAMRP
+3362 ATVGSLAMRP
-3372 VSGAGLGAGRS
+3372 VSGAGLRAGRN
-3383 GAGASPY
+3383 GTGASPY
-3390 QVKWT
+3390 QVTWT
-3395 RVAIGGPH
+3395 PVTTGAPWD
-3403 EDWAVLGADDGELL
+3403 DWAVLGTEDDELP
-3417 TGLRAAGLS
+3417 GALRSAGLPV
-3426 ARAVPDLDALA
+3426 RTAVGLA
-3437 ALTPPPTAVLVRAGY
+3437 ALSVTPTVV
-3452 EPAGLVS
+3452 LVS
-3459 AGREPASA
+3459 AGFASASA
-3467 DPSADPSA
+3467 DPSAA
-3475 DARELTGRTLGLL
+3475 ARDVTGRTLALL
-3488 QGWLADERLGGARL
+3488 QDWLADDRFAGARL
-3502 VLVTGDS
+3502 ALVTGGS
-3509 VRTGADDGTPDLAH
+3509 VRATADDDAPDLVH
-3523 APIWGL
+3523 APVWGL

-3539 RFLLVDVDGTA
+3539 RFLLIDVDGTE
-3550 ASYRALPTVLTGQ
+3550 ASYRALPTVLAGQ
-3563 EPELALRDGDTLAPR
+3563 EPELALREGEARAPR
-3578 LARTGEDGLLRPP
+3578 LTRTDDDGLLKPP

-3597 HLEITEPGT
+3597 RLEITEPGT
-3606 IDALAATACDAAR
+3606 IDALEAAVCDAAR
-3619 RPLEEFEVRVSM
+3619 RPLGEFEVRVSV
-3631 RACGLNFR
+3631 RAGGLNFR

-3650 EASIGGEGAGVVVE
+3650 AASLGTEGAGVIVE
-3664 VGSGVTR
+3664 VGSGVTA
-3671 FAPGDRVFG
+3671 FAPGDRVLG
-3680 LFEGGFGPY
+3680 LFEESFGPY
-3689 TVTDHRM
+3689 TTTDHRM
-3696 VVHMPDGW
+3696 IAHMPAGW
-3704 SFVDAAAVPAV
+3704 SFVTAAAMPAV

-3721 GLVDLADLKT
+3721 GLVDLGGVRS
-3731 GDRVLVHAAAGGVG
+3731 GDRVLIHAAAGGVG

-3755 GAEVFGTASPGKWAS
+3755 GAEVFGTASVGKWGA
-3770 LPLDEEHVASS
+3770 LPLDAEHVAS
-3781 RTLEFAAKF
+3781 
-3790 GQVDVVLNSL
+3790 
-3800 AGEFTDAS
+3800 
-3808 LGMLA
+3808 
-3813 PGGRFVEM
+3813 
-3821 GKTDIRD
+3821 
-3828 VETIASGVRYAPF
+3828 
-3841 DLSDAGPDRTQEIL
+3841 
-3855 TELVKL
+3855 
-3861 FEEGTFAPLP
+3861 
-3871 TRVWDVRRAPEAFRY
+3871 
-3886 MAQARHTGK
+3886 
-3895 IVLTVP
+3895 
-3901 APIGGVGTV
+3901 
-3910 LVTGGTG
+3910 
-3917 GLGALVA
+3917 
-3924 RHLVAAHGVRDLLLV
+3924 
-3939 GRRGLDAPGAER
+3939 
-3951 LRAELT
+3951 
-3957 EQGARVEVAACDV
+3957 
-3970 ADRDA
+3970 
-3975 LAELLAGR
+3975 
-3983 PITAVVH
+3983 
-3990 TAGVVADGVI
+3990 
-4000 GSLTPAQVDTVWHPK
+4000 
-4015 ARAAWHLHQLTKNL
+4015 
-4029 DLSAFVL
+4029 
-4036 FSSSAG
+4036 
-4042 TLDAAGQGNYAAA
+4042 
-4055 NAFLDALAAHRRA
+4055 
-4068 AGLPGL
+4068 
-4074 SLAWGMWAPEVGGM
+4074 
-4088 TAQLGEAD
+4088 
-4096 LRRLRHSGLL
+4096 
-4106 PLSAEA
+4106 
-4112 GLALFDESLALDEA
+4112 
-4126 ALVPIRLDL
+4126 
-4135 AAVRSREEGPPPM
+4135 
-4148 LRGLVTA
+4148 
-4155 PVGRAP
+4155 
-4161 ATASV
+4161 
-4166 TAPAAA
+4166 
-4172 PVSLTDRLTPLSRAA
+4172 
-4187 RDRMLLSLVRTHV
+4187 
-4200 AAVLGHD
+4200 
-4207 TEDPV
+4207 
-4212 DPVRGFK
+4212 
-4219 ELGFDSL
+4219 
-4226 TAVELRN
+4226 
-4233 RLSAAAD
+4233 
-4240 VRLPATLVFD
+4240 
-4250 YPTPEAVAAFIK
+4250 
-4262 AELLGDD
+4262 
-4269 DTAAEPLEAELAE
+4269 
-4282 LEQALDRLVP
+4282 
-4292 DPDGHARIT
+4292 
-4301 ARLKA
+4301 
-4306 LTAKWAE
+4306 
-4313 AHGRTEDPAEPT
+4313 
-4325 LASAS
+4325 
-4330 AEELFNI
+4330 
-4337 LDKEF
+4337 